1 MSGFNRPKNAG
12 TASNR
17 SGYKVS
23 AARAIPSRDVS
34 RARPSS
40 LDVIDPSSASVV
52 IDRVVG
58 DRFSRRETDA
68 RDETAR
74 SNRCAR
80 VGVIIDRARMIRRAR
95 GDDAANVFRRAFD
108 ADARSTM
115 DDDAMDDVIARE
127 ARRDAREDDDRD
139 VDKKRLLFMC

>member
-1 MSGFNRPKNAG
+1 MPR
-12 TASNR
+12 
-17 SGYKVS
+17 
-23 AARAIPSRDVS
+23 
-34 RARPSS
+34 
-40 LDVIDPSSASVV
+40 SVV

-58 DRFSRRETDA
+58 VLFPRRETDA

-95 GDDAANVFRRAFD
+95 GDDAANVFRRARD
-108 ADARSTM
+108 VDGRWTM
-115 DDDAMDDVIARE
+115 DADAMDDVIARE

-139 VDKKRLLFMC
+139 VDKNAE

>member
-1 MSGFNRPKNAG
+1 VSGFNRPKNAG

-34 RARPSS
+34 RAFPSS
-40 LDVIDPSSASVV
+40 LDVIDASSPSVV
-52 IDRVVG
+52 IDRVTG
-58 DRFSRRETDA
+58 DLFPRRETDA

-95 GDDAANVFRRAFD
+95 GDDAANVFRRARD
-108 ADARSTM
+108 VDGRWTM
-115 DDDAMDDVIARE
+115 DADAMDDVIARE

-139 VDKKRLLFMC
+139 VDKNAE